1 MIKRLFENRGNSI
14 AIIFLFVS
22 LISLLSMI
30 SFLFLTEMYNIFPRS
45 LPSGKFLNSNII
57 TAFEVMTRDFLLIYT
72 SVFFLSFYL
81 VPRLTGKTFIGLK
94 PATVIAIL
102 ITVVPWLSPFFPFE
116 SKNSFVIPSNLSFI
130 LMLIL
135 ILFTLFVAISFIRR
149 AEESL
154 FISGYFLL
162 ASLIS
167 LTAATYSMQIDLRT
181 TADLAIISS
190 FFTSSQIYIGSGF
203 ASLCIIFFL
212 ATKGIGGTLD
222 NKSLAS
228 ITLWGYL
235 FLFPWVGFQFY
246 YGTFLPN
253 WLENIS
259 IYMSL
264 GLIVPLL
271 AFLSNIIK
279 TIQSSRE
286 EGGLTYKYLN
296 YSVFLFTVGS
306 LLIIVGGIPSIIPL
320 VSFTIWSKAIT
331 LSFIFSLAS
340 GLLGIYSYSIPKL
353 MGREFRNDTFSHSL
367 YIIGSAL
374 VVISL
379 ASNGIVSGYVWTAGA
394 NAGTFTTFGAG
405 YQIVWKATSQF
416 YYLSAFGSTL
426 LFISLGIFLV
436 NTFRSVTSG
445 AIVAQEVLKGVRDY
459 E

>member
-14 AIIFLFVS
+14 TITFLFIS
-22 LISLLSMI
+22 LISLLSMTL
-30 SFLFLTEMYNIFPRS
+30 FLFLTEMYNIFPKS
-45 LPSGKFLNSNII
+45 LPSGNFLNSNII
-57 TAFEVMTRDFLLIYT
+57 NTFEVMARDFLLIYT

-94 PATVIAIL
+94 PATAIAIL
-102 ITVVPWLSPFFPFE
+102 TIGVPLFSPFFPFE
-116 SKNSFVIPSNLSFI
+116 SKNSFGVPSSLSVV

-135 ILFTLFVAISFIRR
+135 VLFTLFIAISFIRR

-162 ASLIS
+162 ASLVS
-167 LTAATYSMQIDLRT
+167 LTAAAYSMQITLRT
-181 TADLAIISS
+181 TADLIIVSS

-212 ATKGIGGTLD
+212 ATKGIGGTLE

-259 IYMSL
+259 VYMSL
-264 GLIVPLL
+264 GLVVPLL
-271 AFLSNIIK
+271 AFLSNILK
-279 TIQSSRE
+279 TIQSSKE
-286 EGGLTYKYLN
+286 ERGLAYKYLN

-331 LSFIFSLAS
+331 LSFTFSLAS

-353 MGREFRNDTFSHSL
+353 MGREFRNDTVSHNL
-367 YIIGSAL
+367 YIIGSVL

-379 ASNGIVSGYVWTAGA
+379 ATNGIVSGYVWTAGS
-394 NAGTFTTFGAG
+394 NAGTFTTFGEG
-405 YQIVWKATSQF
+405 YQVVWEATSQF
-416 YYLSAFGSTL
+416 YYLSAFGSAL
-426 LFISLGIFLV
+426 LFVSLGMFLI
-436 NTFRSVTSG
+436 NTFISVTSG